1 MPIEG
6 LDRKQLE
13 ELAEADVSVS
23 VSASSLLALVVKL
36 ERLEEEIVGLKR
48 TSRTS
53 SKPPSSDRNNPNK
66 PDKKKR
72 TRKGGKRK
80 RKPGAQK
87 GHQGKTLKQVANPDK
102 VVVHPIDGKCAH
114 CDTDLHGVQGDGYE
128 KRQVFDLPEKITMEV
143 TEHRAE
149 KGTCPCC
156 AKPVKATFPENVN
169 APVQYGERTQSM
181 VLYLQ
186 TYQLLPC
193 ERLSEL
199 FTDVFD
205 CNLSTGTICR
215 MLERSAEKTAPI
227 IIAIKEKIREGP
239 YIHSDETGMS
249 LSGKIHWLHT
259 ASNSELTYLY
269 VDRHRG
275 EPAMRAMGVL
285 EGYTG
290 FVIHDYL
297 SSYYRITGI
306 LHGLCNVHH
315 IRDLICVHEEHGQQW
330 ASDMIKLLLEAKT
343 LKDRERDGGRCVGQR
358 TLNRLQNRYFEILD
372 DGYILNP
379 EPERRP
385 GQRGKLKRGKPL
397 NMLNRFHDR
406 HLEVM
411 AFLIHGVPFDNN
423 QAERDLRMM
432 KIKQKI
438 SGCFRNLDQA
448 QAFAALRSI
457 ISSAKKQTIN
467 VLQILQATLSNPG
480 KAQEMLLG
488 T

>member
-6 LDRKQLE
+6 LDRNQLE

-23 VSASSLLALVVKL
+23 VSASSLLTLVVKL
-36 ERLEEEIVGLKR
+36 ERLEEEITGLKR

-53 SKPPSSDRNNPNK
+53 SKPPSSDRNSLSK

-72 TRKGGKRK
+72 VSKGGERK

-87 GHQGKTLKQVANPDK
+87 GHQGKTLKQVADPDK
-102 VVVHPIDGKCAH
+102 VLIHPLGGKCAH
-114 CDTDLHGVQGDGYE
+114 CDTDLHGAKGDGYE

-156 AKPVKATFPENVN
+156 AKPVKATFPEGVN

-181 VLYLQ
+181 ALYLQ

-193 ERLSEL
+193 ERLSEF

-205 CNLSTGTICR
+205 CSLSTGTICR
-215 MLERSAEKTAPI
+215 ILERSAEKTAPI
-227 IIAIKEKIREGP
+227 MSAIKAKIREGP

-290 FVIHDYL
+290 FVIHDYV

-306 LHGLCNVHH
+306 LHGLCNAHH
-315 IRDLICVHEEHGQQW
+315 IRDLTCVHEEHGQQW
-330 ASDMIKLLLEAKT
+330 GSDMIKLLLEAKK
-343 LKDRERDGGRCVGQR
+343 LKDRERDGGRSVGDR
-358 TLNRLQNRYFEILD
+358 TL
-372 DGYILNP
+372 
-379 EPERRP
+379 
-385 GQRGKLKRGKPL
+385 KS
-397 NMLNRFHDR
+397 
-406 HLEVM
+406 
-411 AFLIHGVPFDNN
+411 AT
-423 QAERDLRMM
+423 
-432 KIKQKI
+432 
-438 SGCFRNLDQA
+438 
-448 QAFAALRSI
+448 AAL
-457 ISSAKKQTIN
+457 
-467 VLQILQATLSNPG
+467 L
-480 KAQEMLLG
+480 
-488 T
+488 

>member
-1 MPIEG
+1 VPIEEI
-6 LDRKQLE
+6 DRKQLG
-13 ELAEADVSVS
+13 ELAEAGVSVS
-23 VSASSLLALVVKL
+23 VSASLLLALVVKL
-36 ERLEEEIVGLKR
+36 ERLEEEIAGLKR

-53 SKPPSSDRNNPNK
+53 SKPPSSDRNNPNNL
-66 PDKKKR
+66 DKKKG
-72 TRKGGKRK
+72 KGGKRR

-87 GHQGKTLKQVANPDK
+87 GHQGKTLKQVAKPDK
-102 VVVHPIDGKCAH
+102 VLIHPIGEKCMH
-114 CDTDLHGVQGDGYE
+114 CDTDLHGVKSDDYE
-128 KRQVFDLPEKITMEV
+128 KRQVFDVPEKITMEV

-149 KGTCPCC
+149 KSTCPCC
-156 AKPVKATFPENVN
+156 AKPVKATFPEGVN

-181 VLYLQ
+181 VLYFQ

-205 CNLSTGTICR
+205 CSLSTGTICR

-227 IIAIKEKIREGP
+227 MSVIKEKIREGP

-259 ASNSELTYLY
+259 ASTPGLTYLY
-269 VDRHRG
+269 VNRNRG

-297 SSYYRITGI
+297 SSYYRIKGI

-315 IRDLICVHEEHGQQW
+315 IRDLTCVHEEHGQQW
-330 ASDMIKLLLEAKT
+330 GSDMIKLLLEAKK
-343 LKDRERDGGRCVGQR
+343 LKDRERDGGRCVGKR
-358 TLNRLQNRYFEILD
+358 TIDRLQQRYFEILE
-372 DGYILNP
+372 DGYTLNP

-397 NMLNRFHDR
+397 NMLNRFRDR
-406 HLEVM
+406 AEEVM
-411 AFLIHGVPFDNN
+411 AFLIYGVPFDNN

-432 KIKQKI
+432 KTKQKI

-448 QAFAALRSI
+448 QAFASLRSI
-457 ISSAKKQTIN
+457 ISSAKKQAIN
-467 VLQILQATLSNPG
+467 VMQILRATLSNSQ

>member
-6 LDRKQLE
+6 IDRKQLE
-13 ELAEADVSVS
+13 ELAEAEVSVS
-23 VSASSLLALVVKL
+23 VPASSLLALVVKL
-36 ERLEEEIVGLKR
+36 ERLEEEITGLKR

-72 TRKGGKRK
+72 KGKGGKRK
-80 RKPGAQK
+80 RKPGGQK
-87 GHQGKTLKQVANPDK
+87 GHQGKTLKQVAKADK
-102 VVVHPIDGKCAH
+102 VMIHPIGGKCMH
-114 CDTDLHGVQGDGYE
+114 CDTDLHGVKSADYE
-128 KRQVFDLPEKITMEV
+128 KRQVFDVPEKITMEV

-156 AKPVKATFPENVN
+156 AKPVKATFPEGVN

-181 VLYLQ
+181 VLYFQ

-205 CNLSTGTICR
+205 CSLSTGTICR

-227 IIAIKEKIREGP
+227 MSAIKGKIREGP

-259 ASNSELTYLY
+259 ASTPELTYLY

-315 IRDLICVHEEHGQQW
+315 IRDLTCVHEEHGQQW
-330 ASDMIKLLLEAKT
+330 GSDMIKILLEAKK
-343 LKDRERDGGRCVGQR
+343 LKDRERDGGRCVGEG
-358 TLNRLQNRYFEILD
+358 TLNRLQNRYFEILE
-372 DGYILNP
+372 DGYTLNP

-385 GQRGKLKRGKPL
+385 GQRGRLKRGKPL
-397 NMLNRFHDR
+397 NMLNRFRDR
-406 HLEVM
+406 SEEVM

-423 QAERDLRMM
+423 PAERDLRMM
-432 KIKQKI
+432 KTKQKI

-467 VLQILQATLSNPG
+467 VLQILKATLSHPR

-488 T
+488 W

>member
-1 MPIEG
+1 VPIEG
-6 LDRKQLE
+6 IDRKQLE
-13 ELAEADVSVS
+13 ELAETDVSVA
-23 VSASSLLALVVKL
+23 VPARSLLALVVKL
-36 ERLEEEIVGLKR
+36 ERLEEEITGLKR

-72 TRKGGKRK
+72 KGKGGK

-87 GHQGKTLKQVANPDK
+87 GHAGKTLKQVAEPDK
-102 VVVHPIDGKCAH
+102 VLIHPIGGKCMH
-114 CDTDLHGVQGDGYE
+114 CDTDLHGMKSDGYE
-128 KRQVFDLPEKITMEV
+128 KRQVFDVPEKITMEV

-156 AKPVKATFPENVN
+156 AKALKATFPEGVN
-169 APVQYGERTQSM
+169 APVQYGERTQSL

-199 FTDVFD
+199 FSDVFD

-215 MLERSAEKTAPI
+215 MLERSADKTTPI
-227 IIAIKEKIREGP
+227 IDAIKEKIREGP
-239 YIHSDETGMS
+239 YLHCDETGLS

-259 ASNSELTYLY
+259 ASTPELTCLY
-269 VDRHRG
+269 VDRNRG
-275 EPAMRAMGVL
+275 LPAMLAMGVL

-290 FVIHDYL
+290 YVIHDYL

-315 IRDLICVHEEHGQQW
+315 IRDLTCVHEEHGQEW
-330 ASDMIKLLLEAKT
+330 GSDMIKFLLEAKK
-343 LKDRERDGGRCVGQR
+343 LKDREKAGGRRVGER
-358 TLNRLQNRYFEILD
+358 TLNRLQQRYFEILD
-372 DGYILNP
+372 EGYKLNP

-397 NMLNRFHDR
+397 NMLNRFCDR
-406 HLEVM
+406 HEEVM
-411 AFLIHGVPFDNN
+411 AFLICGVPFDNN

-432 KIKQKI
+432 KTKQKI

-448 QAFAALRSI
+448 RAFASLRSI

-467 VLQILQATLSNPG
+467 ILQILQATLSDPR
-480 KAQEMLLG
+480 KAQQMILG